1 MALKTKFINLE
12 NGLKSELRYQKG
24 YDILVMRSTSM
35 VKFKLMLAIYFK
47 RETIEISTSVHT
59 V

>member
-1 MALKTKFINLE
+1 
-12 NGLKSELRYQKG
+12 
-24 YDILVMRSTSM
+24 MRSTSM

-59 V
+59 GYLLLDLLSHYKQL